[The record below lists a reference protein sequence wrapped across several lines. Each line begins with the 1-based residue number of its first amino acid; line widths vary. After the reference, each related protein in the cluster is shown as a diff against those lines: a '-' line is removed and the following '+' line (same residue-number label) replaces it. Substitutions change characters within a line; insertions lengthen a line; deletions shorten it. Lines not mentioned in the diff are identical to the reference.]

1 MTIFFENYLINQKF
15 WGRTRKL
22 GIICQAMDRTG
33 AYGWAQQDVVY
44 GMRTLMS
51 GCLVSREY
59 WLPA

>member
-1 MTIFFENYLINQKF
+1 MINQKF
-15 WGRTRKL
+15 CVYVRTRKL